1 MLEPTQAPLSGQAAT
16 LNGSVPE
23 GWCAEHGS
31 QRSLVLGLL
40 VTSCFSPE
48 SKGRRHG
55 SKKALGFESGGSG
68 SNSGSAGSGQV
79 PNSFELSFPILVVV
93 RIESDHV
100 CQVSDIKEMPSKC
113 WLVNK

>member
-16 LNGSVPE
+16 LTGSVPE

-55 SKKALGFESGGSG
+55 SKKALGFESGGLG

-100 CQVSDIKEMPSKC
+100 CQVSDIKEMLSKC
-113 WLVNK
+113 WLVNR